1 MPGGRAPELIT
12 TMRLLVVED
21 DPDLLAGLL
30 QALRAEGY
38 AVDGAP
44 DGEEGLYKAKSIDYD
59 AIVLDVML
67 PRLDGWDLLARL
79 RETRTTP
86 VLMLTARDSTD
97 DRVRGLDTGADDYLG
112 KPFDVQELLARL
124 RALIRRSSRQP
135 SPMLE
140 LGEVRID
147 TSTRTVTRAGRPVML
162 TAREYVVLEFLALH
176 RGEVITR
183 TALYD
188 HLFDE
193 DDDTLS
199 NILNVH
205 VSNLRTK
212 LGPEIIHTR
221 RGHGYLI
228 P

>member
-1 MPGGRAPELIT
+1 
-12 TMRLLVVED
+12 MRLLVVED

-86 VLMLTARDSTD
+86 VLMLTARDRTD

-147 TSTRTVTRAGRPVML
+147 TATRAVTRAGRPVML
-162 TAREYVVLEFLALH
+162 TPREYVVLEFLALH
-176 RGEVITR
+176 RGVVISR
-183 TALYD
+183 TTLYD

-228 P
+228 L